1 MPKHLYRRPTEVHFT
16 VSPSRL
22 RWVLPTS
29 RFIQTTQSSKEMPEK
44 KNIIMLK
51 NIVFSHFVIYQQMKL
66 FINQIKHPKT
76 PNKQLND
83 QHDVTEKQNS
93 KKY

>member
-1 MPKHLYRRPTEVHFT
+1 MPKHLYCRSTEVHFT

-22 RWVLPTS
+22 RWVLPTL

-66 FINQIKHPKT
+66 FINQIKASKDPKQT
-76 PNKQLND
+76 VK
-83 QHDVTEKQNS
+83 
-93 KKY
+93 

>member
-1 MPKHLYRRPTEVHFT
+1 MPKHLYCRPTEVHFT

-22 RWVLPTS
+22 RWVMPTS

-51 NIVFSHFVIYQQMKL
+51 NIVFSHFVLYQQMKL
-66 FINQIKHPKT
+66 FINQIKQTSKNPKQT
-76 PNKQLND
+76 VK
-83 QHDVTEKQNS
+83 
-93 KKY
+93 